1 MIGMKWSQIPLGIMQ
16 TNCYI
21 VENGRGSCI
30 LFDPGSEGKRLIRW
44 LTKKELI
51 PCAIFLTHAH
61 FDHIGAV
68 DEIRNQYKIPVYLH
82 QNEENWLSDPAF
94 NGSQYF
100 TSKSLMK
107 INPPD
112 VLLTTEEELKI
123 GDFTFSTLET
133 PGHSPGSVSYY
144 FEEDGFIIS
153 GDVLFKGSIGR
164 TDLKKGNQAELMRSM
179 HEKLLILPE
188 DTLVLPGHGP
198 TTTIIE
204 EMDSN
209 PFLNGF

>member
-1 MIGMKWSQIPLGIMQ
+1 MKWSQIPLGIMQ

-21 VENGRGSCI
+21 VENGKGDCI
-30 LFDPGSEGKRLIRW
+30 IFDPGSEGKRMIRW
-44 LTKKELI
+44 LIKKELT

-68 DEIRNQYKIPVYLH
+68 DEIRDHYQIPVYLH
-82 QNEENWLSDPAF
+82 ENEENWLSDPAY
-94 NGSQYF
+94 NGSKFF
-100 TSKSLMK
+100 TSKNPMTV
-107 INPPD
+107 NPPD
-112 VLLTTEEELKI
+112 ILLSKEMEQNV
-123 GDFTFSTLET
+123 GDFTFSILET

-144 FEEDGFIIS
+144 FVNEGFIIS

-164 TDLKKGNQAELMRSM
+164 TDLKKGNQAELMRSI
-179 HEKLLILPE
+179 HDKLLTLPE
-188 DTLVLPGHGP
+188 ETLVLPGHGP

>member
-1 MIGMKWSQIPLGIMQ
+1 MKWSQIPLGVMQ

-21 VENGRGSCI
+21 IENTEGSCI
-30 LFDPGSEGKRLIRW
+30 IFDPGSEGKRLIRW
-44 LTKKELI
+44 LTKKNLQ

-68 DEIRNQYKIPVYLH
+68 DEIRANYKIPVYIH
-82 QNEENWLSDPAF
+82 EFEEDWLSNPSL

-100 TSKSLMK
+100 TSKSLLRV
-107 INPPD
+107 NPAD
-112 VLLTTEEELKI
+112 VLLTKEEQKI
-123 GDFTFSTLET
+123 MGDFTFSIIET

-144 FEEDGFIIS
+144 FQNEGFVVS

-164 TDLKKGNQAELMRSM
+164 TDLKQGNNAQLLASI
-179 HEKLLILPE
+179 HDKLLTMPE
-188 DTLVLPGHGP
+188 ETVVLPGHGP